1 MTAPV
6 PPPAVSPPAAA
17 STTPLPVVLG
27 TTLSVPDSI
36 AVFALAGTTRSTL
49 PPDFAEVQPVS
60 AFVPPTG
67 FSPGD
72 VLVLALAAI
81 AGFGLV
87 AWEVVEESQ
96 WST

>member
-1 MTAPV
+1 V
-6 PPPAVSPPAAA
+6 AA
-17 STTPLPVVLG
+17 SVAPPVVLSK
-27 TTLSVPDSI
+27 TLAVPDSI

-49 PPDFAEVQPVS
+49 PPNYDPVQPVS
-60 AFVPPTG
+60 AFVPPSG
-67 FSPGD
+67 FSPSD
-72 VLVLALAAI
+72 VLVLALGLV

>member
-1 MTAPV
+1 VAASLA
-6 PPPAVSPPAAA
+6 PPP
-17 STTPLPVVLG
+17 LVLG
-27 TTLSVPDSI
+27 STLSVPDSI

-49 PPDFAEVQPVS
+49 PPNFDEVQPVS
-60 AFVPPTG
+60 AYVPPSG
-67 FSPGD
+67 FSPSD

>member
-1 MTAPV
+1 
-6 PPPAVSPPAAA
+6 
-17 STTPLPVVLG
+17 VVLG
-27 TTLSVPDSI
+27 KTLAVPDS
-36 AVFALAGTTRSTL
+36 VVDFALAGTTRSTL
-49 PPDFAEVQPVS
+49 PSNFDEVQPVSVS
-60 AFVPPTG
+60 AFVPPSG

-72 VLVLALAAI
+72 ILVLALAAV